1 MSDDQTPASDLA
13 RDLLRRT
20 TGAPPAQRRQRSGAS
35 RRKVTEVTYSAS
47 GHDSRDPAVAGD
59 IVDELLDSQ
68 GWRKNTEV
76 AAAMARWDQ
85 IAGPELA
92 AHVSA
97 ESFVD
102 GVLTL
107 QADSTSW
114 ATQMRL
120 LMPSIRQA
128 IDAAVGRGVVT
139 DIRINGP
146 QPPRSRGAWRVR
158 GRGPRDTYG

>member
-1 MSDDQTPASDLA
+1 MTDSDDDLA

-20 TGAPPAQRRQRSGAS
+20 TGTAAAPSRRRRSATRSTTDPTYSGSGA
-35 RRKVTEVTYSAS
+35 
-47 GHDSRDPAVAGD
+47 DPRDPLTAGAV
-59 IVDELLDSQ
+59 VDALLDSE

-76 AAAMARWDQ
+76 AAALARWDQ
-85 IAGPELA
+85 IVGPELA
-92 AHVSA
+92 AHVTA

-107 QADSTSW
+107 QADSTAW

-120 LMPSIRQA
+120 LLPSIRSA
-128 IDAAVGRGVVT
+128 IDGALGRGVVA

-146 QPPRSRGAWRVR
+146 QAPRTRGAWRVP